1 MNYYLLPV
9 DKDESDK
16 LEDALRKINY
26 NVDDRAS
33 IWSAEVV
40 DKIANTMTKE
50 NAFKMVVE
58 FLPEPVADKFAKI
71 FEITIN

>member
-16 LEDALRKINY
+16 LEDALKKINY
-26 NVDDRAS
+26 DVDVRAS
-33 IWSAEVV
+33 IWGAEVI
-40 DKIANTMTKE
+40 DKIASNMTKE
-50 NAFKMVVE
+50 DACKMVVE

-71 FEITIN
+71 FEIK

>member
-9 DKDESDK
+9 EKDESDK

-26 NVDDRAS
+26 DVDHKAS
-33 IWSAEVV
+33 TWSAEVI
-40 DKIANTMTKE
+40 DKITSNMTKD
-50 NAFKMVVE
+50 NAYKMVVE

-71 FEITIN
+71 FEIK